1 VTFLTRSTA
10 ITSKTGF
17 AAESEQNGKK
27 VTFSSLRG
35 LTLCT
40 SHILDF
46 GRLHVQD
53 VVGSSKKVAE
63 KIPCTN
69 ITRYYLRRHLHRVIG
84 SRRHFCPKSPE
95 I

>member
-46 GRLHVQD
+46 GRLHVQPDALGFVVQAQGMDFPPGGLHHRD
-53 VVGSSKKVAE
+53 V
-63 KIPCTN
+63 
-69 ITRYYLRRHLHRVIG
+69 
-84 SRRHFCPKSPE
+84 
-95 I
+95 